1 VSTEALLRQTTHPP
15 CTEEQ
20 EILEITVPADRTELA
35 LSDRLSLRI
44 GLWLLL
50 RAQRGPRRARR
61 LSNEDV
67 ILLRDRPRIT
77 EHEAIT
83 LLTYDLQRQ
92 LR

>member
-1 VSTEALLRQTTHPP
+1 MNTEALLRQTIHPP

-35 LSDRLSLRI
+35 LADRLSLRI

-50 RAQRGPRRARR
+50 RAQRNPRHARAVTGDDIARH
-61 LSNEDV
+61 
-67 ILLRDRPRIT
+67 RDRTRVT
-77 EHEAIT
+77 EHDAIT
-83 LLTYDLQRQ
+83 LLTYGLQRH

>member
-1 VSTEALLRQTTHPP
+1 MSTEALLRQTIHPP
-15 CTEEQ
+15 CSED
-20 EILEITVPADRTELA
+20 EILEITVPADRAELA
-35 LSDRLSLRI
+35 LRDRLSLRL

-50 RAQRGPRRARR
+50 RAQRSPRRARS
-61 LSNEDV
+61 LSREEV
-67 ILLRDRPRIT
+67 MLLRERPRIS